1 MCVVFG
7 RQIVSATV
15 EHRYR
20 QVVED
25 IVHLAWSDLSND
37 DLTCVQ
43 WAYYYFSVQFR
54 ESLEIAC
61 RLFADDPLLSQLRRE
76 ECDTANLSPYPGI
89 AAPGERMNHD
99 EFMRR
104 ILAVSDIDPVRRAE
118 LRQLGE
124 RYLHATRAQP
134 DMDHAL
140 AISTYEDGGLEA
152 VFRAILKAPD
162 WDAPGLAAFR
172 HFLVEHIRFDSDE
185 DAGHGA
191 LSRHIVPDD
200 RVLPLWTAFHDLFM
214 AAAPSLRPSVA
225 LADAAE

>member
-1 MCVVFG
+1 MST
-7 RQIVSATV
+7 QA

-20 QVVED
+20 QVVDD
-25 IVHLAWSDLSND
+25 IVHLAWPDLSAT

-61 RLFADDPLLSQLRRE
+61 TLYSDDPRLSQLRAE

-89 AAPGERMNHD
+89 AVQGERMNHD

-104 ILAVSDIDPVRRAE
+104 ILAVSDVDPVRRAG
-118 LRQLGE
+118 LQQIGE
-124 RYLHATRAQP
+124 RYLQATRALP
-134 DMDHAL
+134 ELHRAL
-140 AISTYEDGGLEA
+140 AISSYEDGGLEA
-152 VFRAILKAPD
+152 VFCAILQAPD
-162 WDAPGLAAFR
+162 WNGPGLDAFR

-185 DAGHGA
+185 EAGHGA

-200 RVLPLWTAFHDLFM
+200 RVLPLWTAFLDLFV
-214 AAAPSLRPSVA
+214 AAAPSLQRQLA
-225 LADAAE
+225 FADAAE

>member
-1 MCVVFG
+1 MST
-7 RQIVSATV
+7 QA

-20 QVVED
+20 QVVDD
-25 IVHLAWSDLSND
+25 IAQLAWSDLTVD

-61 RLFADDPLLSQLRRE
+61 QLFSNDERLLQLRRE
-76 ECDTANLSPYPGI
+76 ECDTANLSPYPRI

-104 ILAVSDIDPVRRAE
+104 ILAISDVDPVRRAG
-118 LRQLGE
+118 LQQMGE
-124 RYLHATRAQP
+124 RYLQTTRALP
-134 DMDHAL
+134 DLHRAL
-140 AISTYEDGGLEA
+140 AISSYEDGGLEA

-162 WDAPGLAAFR
+162 WNGPGLDAFR

-185 DAGHGA
+185 EAGHGA

-200 RVLPLWTAFHDLFM
+200 RVLPLWTAFLDLFV
-214 AAAPSLRPSVA
+214 AAAPGLHKQLA
-225 LADAAE
+225 FADAAE